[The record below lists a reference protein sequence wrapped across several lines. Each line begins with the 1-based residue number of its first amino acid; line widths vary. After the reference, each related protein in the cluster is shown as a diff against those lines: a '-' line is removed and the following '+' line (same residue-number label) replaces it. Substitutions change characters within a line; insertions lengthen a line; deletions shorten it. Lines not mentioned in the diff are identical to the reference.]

1 MNIKQLETF
10 YWIERLGSFTAAAER
25 LNATQSTVS
34 MRMQELEE
42 SFGVKLFDRS
52 HRTARLTPKGKE
64 LVAYVQQLIDLTTEM
79 QQRIAPPESL
89 SGLVRLGVVEMVAN
103 TWLAKYLKA
112 LHEHHP
118 NIVLELDVALS
129 FDLTDKLRNGALDV
143 VFALGHA
150 PGTNYVTESLGTVQ
164 FEWMASPALGIP
176 EGPVK
181 PRDLQDWP
189 FITLSRQSYH
199 HANIEAWLKANK
211 VHCRRI
217 DTCNSMGVVAALTI
231 AGLGISLIPPSCYRR
246 EIADGKLRVIK
257 TDRDM
262 PPVEFFAMYPIDEFQ
277 PLARVIADLA
287 VDISDFDHPA
297 SEAQSARQ
305 A

>member
-25 LNATQSTVS
+25 LNATQSTIS

-64 LVAYVQQLIDLTTEM
+64 LVAYVRQLIDLTAEM
-79 QQRIAPPESL
+79 QQRIAPPEAL
-89 SGLVRLGVVEMVAN
+89 SGLVRLGVVELVAA
-103 TWLAKYLKA
+103 TWLPRYLKA
-112 LHEHHP
+112 LHERYP

-129 FDLTDKLRNGALDV
+129 FDLINKLHGGGLDV
-143 VFALGHA
+143 VFALGH
-150 PGTNYVTESLGTVQ
+150 PLGSGYITESLGAVQ
-164 FEWMASPALGIP
+164 FEWMASPTLGIP
-176 EGPVK
+176 SGTVE
-181 PRDLQDWP
+181 PRELQAWP

-199 HANIEAWLKANK
+199 HSNIEAWLKANK
-211 VHCRRI
+211 VRCRRI
-217 DTCNSMGVVAALTI
+217 DTCNSMSVVASLTV

-246 EIADGKLRVIK
+246 EIDEGKLRVIRTGRK
-257 TDRDM
+257 M
-262 PPVEFFAMYPIDEFQ
+262 SPVEFFAMYPIDEFQ
-277 PLARVIADLA
+277 PLTRVVADLA
-287 VDISDFDHPA
+287 VEISDFDRIAPA
-297 SEAQSARQ
+297 LKKARR